1 MRHRKSGRKLGLKTA
16 PRLSMLRNLTTD
28 LLNHEQ
34 VTTTE
39 PKAKEIRR
47 LAEKMITLGKKGYR
61 ATIEA
66 EQKSDVEKQDLLAES
81 LHHRRQALKVIMSK
95 DTLSKTFE
103 SLGER
108 YQDRP
113 GGYTR
118 IVKLGPR
125 RGDGAP
131 MAMIQLV

>member
-16 PRLSMLRNLTTD
+16 PRISMLRNLTTD

-47 LAEKMITLGKKGYR
+47 LTEKMITLGKKGYR
-61 ATIEA
+61 AAIEA
-66 EQKSDVEKQDLLAES
+66 EQKDATEKQELLAAS
-81 LHHRRQALKVIMSK
+81 LHHRRQALKFIVSK
-95 DTLSKTFE
+95 DTVNKTFE
-103 SLGER
+103 NLAER
-108 YQDRP
+108 YEDRP

-118 IVKLGPR
+118 IIKLGPR

>member
-1 MRHRKSGRKLGLKTA
+1 MRHKKSGRKLGLKTA

-28 LLNHEQ
+28 LLNHEH

-47 LAEKMITLGKKGYR
+47 LTEKMITLGKKGHR
-61 ATIEA
+61 AAVEA
-66 EQKSDVEKQDLLAES
+66 EQKNETGKKDLLAVS
-81 LHHRRQALKVIMSK
+81 LHHRRQALKFIVSK
-95 DTLSKTFE
+95 DTVNKTFE
-103 SLGER
+103 SLAER
-108 YQDRP
+108 YEDRP

-118 IVKLGPR
+118 IIKLGPR

>member
-47 LAEKMITLGKKGYR
+47 LTEKMITLGKKGHR
-61 ATIEA
+61 ATVEA
-66 EQKSDVEKQDLLAES
+66 EQKSDAEKQQLLATS
-81 LHHRRQALKVIMSK
+81 LHHRREALKFIVSNETVK
-95 DTLSKTFE
+95 KTFE
-103 SLGER
+103 SLAER
-108 YQDRP
+108 YEDRP